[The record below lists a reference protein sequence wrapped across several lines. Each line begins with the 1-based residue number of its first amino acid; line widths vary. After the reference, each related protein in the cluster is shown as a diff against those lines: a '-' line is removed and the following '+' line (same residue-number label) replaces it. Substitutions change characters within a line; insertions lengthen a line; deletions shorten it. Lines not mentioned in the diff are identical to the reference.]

1 MGFCRRTAAALF
13 IVVIAPATSH
23 AQAVQRS
30 LYVSVLNDA
39 GAPVPDLG
47 PSDFIVR
54 EDGLAREVLRVAP
67 ATDPMQIAVL
77 VDNSQA
83 ARDDIADLRKALH
96 AFVTAMTA
104 GSAAGGKNELAII
117 GLADRP
123 TILTDYTSDRTKL
136 LKGVDRI
143 FSTPQSGTLLLQAI
157 IEACQGFKKHEAAR
171 PVIVAVTTE
180 GPELSDRYYDLVL
193 EPLLASGAAFHAIVL
208 GPPGGGTSDAA
219 RDRGVVLD
227 RGTRETGGRHDNV
240 LTSMSLTS
248 KLAEVAAEL
257 THQYKVTYARPQS
270 LIPPEHVTVAA
281 AKAGMTARGTL
292 IKERQPRKP

>member
-13 IVVIAPATSH
+13 IFFIAPATSH

-83 ARDDIADLRKALH
+83 ARDDIADMRKALH

-104 GSAAGGKNELAII
+104 GI
-117 GLADRP
+117 GL
-123 TILTDYTSDRTKL
+123 
-136 LKGVDRI
+136 G
-143 FSTPQSGTLLLQAI
+143 
-157 IEACQGFKKHEAAR
+157 
-171 PVIVAVTTE
+171 
-180 GPELSDRYYDLVL
+180 
-193 EPLLASGAAFHAIVL
+193 
-208 GPPGGGTSDAA
+208 
-219 RDRGVVLD
+219 
-227 RGTRETGGRHDNV
+227 
-240 LTSMSLTS
+240 
-248 KLAEVAAEL
+248 KLA
-257 THQYKVTYARPQS
+257 KVIHPYPTQS
-270 LIPPEHVTVAA
+270 EA
-281 AKAGMTARGTL
+281 
-292 IKERQPRKP
+292 IKRLADAYSRTRLSPRLKSLLSWWLR